1 MENHLKTIS
10 KSDDELRVGN
20 YLVLFGGK
28 DLQGETFTPDTKFDS
43 SYTKTGTLYVDW
55 EHGFLPDEEGPGRD
69 DILGVVDWK
78 TVKKDKYGLFAER
91 VLNRRAEYME
101 FLEVLIDEGL
111 IGSSSE
117 ATQGAKVV
125 DGVIELWPLK
135 RDALTVM
142 PAEPRM
148 LSENAIHAI
157 KSLSDKLPNLKSLLP
172 EDGAAVS
179 EGEDE
184 GEVDMKQVK
193 IINKEKNTMTDK
205 TIEGESVEVSPLDGI
220 VEAQGQQIAEQG
232 EKVDELSKVAGE
244 ILERMKAE
252 PANRDEGYYSEE
264 GGTADIEAKSF
275 GDFLLAVKRNDK
287 TRLGKVYKAMTE
299 GSGAAG
305 GYVVPEEFQAQLLEA
320 AAFESIIRPR
330 ATVINVNT
338 DRGFIPALDQHATPT
353 AGVGQTVF
361 AGGVVG
367 GWAGEGSAGSSTDAA
382 FKQVEYNIKKIAAYT
397 TVSNELLVDSPIS
410 IDSLLSRLFG
420 VAVGAIEEMSFLRG
434 AGGGQPLGLLNAPA
448 AIGVAVDTNNVFGF
462 HDAIEM
468 LSRFKGVGGSPV
480 WIAHRSFLPSL
491 GKYFPL
497 AGQSTGAQLS
507 HVSNASNFIQPRE
520 GVPGSLLGYPLLWSE
535 HMPSIQG
542 DGVMLVDPAAYVIF
556 DREGVKVAYSEHA
569 GFTSDNG
576 TFRVTKRLDGQPW
589 MSSYYTL
596 AGPTALT
603 VSPIVYLND

>member
-1 MENHLKTIS
+1 
-10 KSDDELRVGN
+10 
-20 YLVLFGGK
+20 
-28 DLQGETFTPDTKFDS
+28 
-43 SYTKTGTLYVDW
+43 
-55 EHGFLPDEEGPGRD
+55 
-69 DILGVVDWK
+69 
-78 TVKKDKYGLFAER
+78 
-91 VLNRRAEYME
+91 
-101 FLEVLIDEGL
+101 
-111 IGSSSE
+111 
-117 ATQGAKVV
+117 
-125 DGVIELWPLK
+125 
-135 RDALTVM
+135 
-142 PAEPRM
+142 
-148 LSENAIHAI
+148 
-157 KSLSDKLPNLKSLLP
+157 
-172 EDGAAVS
+172 
-179 EGEDE
+179 
-184 GEVDMKQVK
+184 
-193 IINKEKNTMTDK
+193 
-205 TIEGESVEVSPLDGI
+205 
-220 VEAQGQQIAEQG
+220 
-232 EKVDELSKVAGE
+232 
-244 ILERMKAE
+244 
-252 PANRDEGYYSEE
+252 
-264 GGTADIEAKSF
+264 
-275 GDFLLAVKRNDK
+275 
-287 TRLGKVYKAMTE
+287 
-299 GSGAAG
+299 
-305 GYVVPEEFQAQLLEA
+305 
-320 AAFESIIRPR
+320 
-330 ATVINVNT
+330 
-338 DRGFIPALDQHATPT
+338 
-353 AGVGQTVF
+353 
-361 AGGVVG
+361 VG